1 MKPQRTLLYFIQ
13 SIRRKYLNDRQYM
26 MMLAVIIGFLSGL
39 AAVVIKN
46 AVHFIQSA
54 LTAGF
59 EEEYDNILYIL
70 YPVVGIV
77 ITVLFIR
84 FILKQYVGDGV
95 PSVLHAISKTK
106 GILKKHNMFSSVISS
121 SLTVGFGGSVGLE
134 GPTVATGAA
143 IGSNIAKALHLT
155 YKQTVTLLAVAS
167 AGAMSAI
174 FKSPIAAII
183 FAVEVIML
191 DLTVASLIPLLL
203 ASVTAALTSYFFLG
217 MNVLYPFDI
226 EQLFRMKDIWLYVIL
241 GVFTG
246 LISFYFTRVYL
257 FFQNLFSGFSK
268 WYWKLAFGGL
278 LLGLLIFLFPS
289 LYGEGYNA
297 TNSAL
302 HGNTITLFENSLFYG
317 FRDNV
322 TVVFILIIVV
332 MLLKVV
338 ATSLTFGAGGIGGI
352 FAPTLFTGAHAG
364 LFFALVFKY
373 FGFYDISITN
383 FALVGMAGL
392 IAGVIHAPLTAVFLI
407 AEITEGYG
415 LFMPLMITAVISYM
429 TIRIFTANSIYTI
442 QLAKRGELMTHHQ
455 DKNVLSMIDIHRL
468 IETNFKVVSYEAT
481 LRDLVNVI
489 EGSQRNIFPVV
500 DQEGQF
506 RGHVILDNV
515 RHVMF
520 KPENYDTTLV
530 KDLMNVPVYRISP
543 QDTVEAVAQKFQAS
557 GKYNMP
563 VLDQGKYLGYISKA
577 NLFGEY
583 RTKLKEV
590 SDY

>member
-1 MKPQRTLLYFIQ
+1 
-13 SIRRKYLNDRQYM
+13 M

-46 AVHFIQSA
+46 AVHFIQGV

-59 EEEYDNILYIL
+59 DEEYDNILYIL
-70 YPVVGIV
+70 YPVLGII

-121 SLTVGFGGSVGLE
+121 SITVGFGGSVGLE

-155 YKQTVTLLAVAS
+155 YKQTVTLLAVAC

-217 MNVLYPFDI
+217 MNVLYPFEI

-241 GVFTG
+241 GIFTG
-246 LISFYFTRVYL
+246 LTSFYFARVYL
-257 FFQNLFSGFSK
+257 FLQNFFSGFK
-268 WYWKLAFGGL
+268 TWYWKLAFGGI

-289 LYGEGYNA
+289 LYGEGYKA

-317 FRDNV
+317 FKDNI
-322 TVVFILIIVV
+322 TAVFVLIIVV
-332 MLLKVV
+332 ILLKVV

-364 LFFALVFKY
+364 LLFALVFKY
-373 FGFYDISITN
+373 LGFNDISETN
-383 FALVGMAGL
+383 FALVGMAGM

-429 TIRIFTANSIYTI
+429 TVRIFTANSIYTI

-455 DKNVLSMIDIHRL
+455 DKNVLSMIDINRL

-520 KPENYDTTLV
+520 KPENYDSTLV
-530 KDLMNVPVYRISP
+530 KYLMNVPVYRISP
-543 QDTVEAVAQKFQAS
+543 KDTVEAVAQKFQAS

>member
-1 MKPQRTLLYFIQ
+1 MKPQRTLLYYIQ
-13 SIRRKYLNDRQYM
+13 SLRRKYLNDRQYM
-26 MMLAVIIGFLSGL
+26 MGLAVVIGFLSGL
-39 AAVVIKN
+39 AAVIIKN
-46 AVHFIQSA
+46 AVHFIQGV
-54 LTAGF
+54 LTSGF
-59 EEEYDNILYIL
+59 DEKYNNILYIF
-70 YPVVGIV
+70 YPVLGII
-77 ITVLFIR
+77 ITVLFIK
-84 FILKQYVGDGV
+84 FILRQYVGDGV
-95 PSVLHAISKTK
+95 PSVLYAISKTK

-183 FAVEVIML
+183 FAVEVIMI

-217 MNVLYPFDI
+217 MNVLYPFEI

-241 GVFTG
+241 GIFTG

-257 FFQNLFSGFSK
+257 FFQNLFSGISA

-289 LYGEGYNA
+289 LYGEGYTA
-297 TNSAL
+297 TNSCL
-302 HGNTITLFENSLFYG
+302 NGNTITLFENSLFYG
-317 FRDNV
+317 FKDNI
-322 TVVFILIIVV
+322 TAVFVLMIVV

-338 ATSLTFGAGGIGGI
+338 AASLTFGAGGIGGI

-364 LFFALVFKY
+364 LLFALVFNH
-373 FGFYDISITN
+373 FGFYHISETN

-407 AEITEGYG
+407 AEITDGYG

-429 TIRIFTANSIYTI
+429 TIRIFTANSVYTI

-455 DKNVLSMIDIHRL
+455 DKNVLSMIDIKRL

-520 KPENYDTTLV
+520 KPENYDNIMV

-563 VLDQGKYLGYISKA
+563 VLEQGKYLGYISKA

-590 SDY
+590 SEY